1 MNLRPIRPAALVA
14 LCAAAVLTL
23 SACSDDSSDS
33 ADPSASA
40 QTSSSSEPTAAEL
53 DARAED
59 LMLPES
65 EFPGG
70 GTYVVM
76 DKAAIEADNESD
88 PEVTPA
94 GCANIADETDASKQ
108 FDRAKV
114 KYDLEDGSTIETQ
127 VILGQDGSFE
137 ELENDIASCPA
148 MTMRDDLP
156 DGSQLV
162 AEMENSLEDPQ
173 GTTVPAKTVVSTGT
187 ATVGAD
193 TLPLTIRS
201 TGAYVDGVTVS
212 VDVTLIGEDAGT
224 WGSADEAA
232 VVDLLNKQIAIV
244 QDAANA

>member
-1 MNLRPIRPAALVA
+1 MCRSLLAI
-14 LCAAAVLTL
+14 

-33 ADPSASA
+33 ADPSAQA

-76 DKAAIEADNESD
+76 DKAANDADNESD
-88 PEVTPA
+88 PEVTPTS
-94 GCANIADETDASKQ
+94 CANIAEDTDASEQ

-162 AEMENSLEDPQ
+162 AEMENSRSPP
-173 GTTVPAKTVVSTGT
+173 GRRGPPST
-187 ATVGAD
+187 AS
-193 TLPLTIRS
+193 P
-201 TGAYVDGVTVS
+201 
-212 VDVTLIGEDAGT
+212 
-224 WGSADEAA
+224 
-232 VVDLLNKQIAIV
+232 
-244 QDAANA
+244 

>member
-1 MNLRPIRPAALVA
+1 MNLRSTRPAAFVA
-14 LCAAAVLTL
+14 LCAATVLTF

-76 DKAAIEADNESD
+76 DKAAIDADDDSD

-94 GCANIADETDASKQ
+94 SCASIADETDASKQ

-137 ELENDIASCPA
+137 ELESDIASCPA

-193 TLPLTIRS
+193 ALPLTIRS

-212 VDVTLIGEDAGT
+212 VDVTLIGDDATT